1 MRTFCCVI
9 FVGCEPKE
17 WDHAARRP
25 VDSAGFQQFVNQYAR
40 KVQAIVYSIF
50 GDRGIAEE
58 ISVRV
63 FAHAYRT
70 LRPNR
75 EPWLDLVRLTI
86 AESRRFRWASFVLG
100 WIGLRKQCSDSEHA
114 PNGETERAI
123 HLLCRLPWD
132 KRTLLVLRE
141 VAQLSPEQIATVLDS
156 TPARVKSDL
165 LNARRAALKGSKG

>member
-1 MRTFCCVI
+1 MRTLCSVI
-9 FVGCEPKE
+9 FAGCEPKE
-17 WDHAARRP
+17 RDAARRP
-25 VDSAGFQQFVNQYAR
+25 LDSAGFQQLVNQYAP
-40 KVQAIVYSIF
+40 KVQAVAYAIF
-50 GDRGIAEE
+50 GDRGIADE

-75 EPWLDLVRLTI
+75 EPWPDLARLTI
-86 AESRRFRWASFVLG
+86 TESRRFRRTSFVLG
-100 WIGLRKQCSDSEHA
+100 RISLRKQHNDSEHA
-114 PNGETERAI
+114 PIGETERAI
-123 HLLCRLPWD
+123 HILRRLPWD